1 MDTTMKVKR
10 LLLEKNMNITQLA
23 KKIGTS
29 QPNLSKKLQNNSL
42 SVADL
47 EKIAAALDVKF
58 DLYFTLENGEKI

>member
-1 MDTTMKVKR
+1 LDTTMKVKR

>member
-1 MDTTMKVKR
+1 
-10 LLLEKNMNITQLA
+10 MNITQLA
-23 KKIGTS
+23 KKIETS

-58 DLYFTLENGEKI
+58 DLYFTLENGGKI

>member
-1 MDTTMKVKR
+1 MKVKR

>member
-1 MDTTMKVKR
+1 MKVTAKEWR
-10 LLLEKNMNITQLA
+10 VMSDRNKQQ

-47 EKIAAALDVKF
+47 EKIAIALDVKF
-58 DLYFTLENGEKI
+58 DLYFTLENGDQI

>member
-1 MDTTMKVKR
+1 MKVKR

-23 KKIGTS
+23 KKIETS

-58 DLYFTLENGEKI
+58 DLYFILENGEKI

>member
-47 EKIAAALDVKF
+47 EKIAIALDVKF
-58 DLYFTLENGEKI
+58 DLYFTLENGKKI